1 MLGFLKNLFNANSA
15 SLKPIMDKGAVII
28 DVRTVTEF
36 QQGHIPGSRNIPLN
50 EISKKIEQIRKW
62 NKPVITVC
70 QSGTRSAS
78 AKTFL
83 ATAGIEAYNGGAWSN
98 LRIANK

>member
-1 MLGFLKNLFNANSA
+1 MLGFLKNLFNANSE

-70 QSGTRSAS
+70 QSGVRSAS

-83 ATAGIEAYNGGAWSN
+83 ATAGIEAYNGGAWAN